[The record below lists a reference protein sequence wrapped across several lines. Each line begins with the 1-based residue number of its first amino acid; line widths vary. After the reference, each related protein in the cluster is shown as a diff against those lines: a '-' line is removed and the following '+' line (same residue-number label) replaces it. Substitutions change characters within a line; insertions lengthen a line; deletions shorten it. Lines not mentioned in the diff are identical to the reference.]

1 MLIDEI
7 YSAAIQ
13 GNHALL
19 DSLLSRRQVNLNQM
33 YDAGV
38 SGGVRT
44 RFPLLFSV
52 LNVMSQRRLDAYA
65 ISLLVHYGADVNGF
79 VQMECAGA
87 VARIPFLAYA
97 MLEWNSP
104 EMAHCLLSSGADP
117 SGAREVTYPDGRQ
130 SASPLLCLA
139 LSHPDAVFAE
149 LLLRAGADP
158 NQHAD
163 VYVQNGSYN
172 QQLPPLYYALIQQQ
186 SQQKCQLLFHY
197 GASAHF
203 PIALSERAQD
213 RIPFK
218 RYVQV
223 VYPLLAPMLEAA
235 GAQQASTAAAPIRA
249 SATTATPVQ
258 AAAPVRTS
266 APIAEYDRYDDDVDD
281 YDDYDDFDATDS
293 NEDIAENMFLDKES
307 GKKEKARHALGSFA
321 ASVKD
326 RLPSRKEKAA
336 KKKTAPQPTIP
347 YDPSRRCYGKFS
359 AYLFGNFGILTLAFM
374 IIAPLCFMGSDK
386 EMAQIFFFL
395 GLPCLAICALIWWR
409 VSKKANPYGA
419 RNVMPLFVLDSLL
432 MFVRF
437 MLIMLDF
444 TIPLV
449 KLIGS
454 NIQWEQRTTSSGRT
468 VTVKRT
474 GEDEYEDVHGN
485 RYSGR

>member
-7 YSAAIQ
+7 YTAAIQ
-13 GNHALL
+13 GNHSLL
-19 DSLLSRRQVNLNQM
+19 ESLLSRRQANLNQM

-38 SGGVRT
+38 SGSVRT

-52 LNVMSQRRLDAYA
+52 LNAMSQRRVDAYA
-65 ISLLVHYGADVNGF
+65 ISLLVHYGADINGF

-104 EMAHCLLSSGADP
+104 EMTQCLLSSGADP
-117 SGAREVTYPDGRQ
+117 SGMREVSYPDGHQ
-130 SASPLLCLA
+130 SASPMLCLA
-139 LSHPDAVFAE
+139 LSHPDTAFAE

-163 VYVQNGSYN
+163 VYVQSGGYT

-186 SQQKCQLLFHY
+186 SPQKCRLLCAH

-203 PIALSERAQD
+203 PIVLSERAQD
-213 RIPFK
+213 KIPFN

-223 VYPLLAPMLEAA
+223 VYPQLSPMLDAA
-235 GAQQASTAAAPIRA
+235 GTQQANAAP
-249 SATTATPVQ
+249 
-258 AAAPVRTS
+258 APVHSS
-266 APIAEYDRYDDDVDD
+266 APAAKYDREDTKQSVDERDD
-281 YDDYDDFDATDS
+281 YDDGYDGYDDYDALRS
-293 NEDIAENMFLDKES
+293 NVDIAENMFLDTDAVR
-307 GKKEKARHALGSFA
+307 KEKPRSSFSSFT
-321 ASVKD
+321 ASLKD
-326 RLPSRKEKAA
+326 RLPVRKEKSA
-336 KKKTAPQPTIP
+336 KKKAAPQQTIP

-386 EMAQIFFFL
+386 EMATIFFCI
-395 GLPCLAICALIWWR
+395 GLPCFAICALIWWR
-409 VSKKANPYGA
+409 VSKKAAPYGA

-432 MFVRF
+432 MFVRL
-437 MLIMLDF
+437 MLIMLIF

-454 NIQWEQRTTSSGRT
+454 NIQWEQRTTTTGRT
-468 VTVKRT
+468 VVVKKT
-474 GEDEYEDVHGN
+474 GEDEYEDASGN